1 MSSLS
6 TLIPTL
12 LISGV
17 VAFAVGALFVSLG
30 NIKSEIRDD
39 DRTYMDPL
47 PGPLRKIWPLVNLLV
62 QHFGD
67 FLPVEQV
74 ESVRLQLRKAG
85 VEYLMTPVQFIAT
98 RFVAAMIFGLVGLLV
113 MLMLKEKGTILIPLG
128 AALLGSVFPLMKVND
143 LRRGREKQIV
153 RFLPTYLD
161 FITMAVEAGMN
172 LSGAIAQGV
181 EKGPDGPLR
190 MELQRV
196 MRDIKAGMGRMD
208 AIRAMSDRL
217 NVREITSLTSALAQ
231 AEKSGARLG
240 PTLKIQADQ
249 RRSERF
255 QRAEKLALEAP
266 VKLIFPLVA
275 FIFPTTFLVLGFPIL
290 MKFLHEV

>member
-1 MSSLS
+1 MSSLA

-12 LISGV
+12 LISAAIAV
-17 VAFAVGALFVSLG
+17 AVGALFVSVG
-30 NIKSEIRDD
+30 QIKGEIRDD

-67 FLPVEQV
+67 YLPVEQV

-98 RFVAAMIFGLVGLLV
+98 RFVAAVFFGLVGLMV
-113 MLMLKEKGTILIPLG
+113 MLMLEKGTILIPLG
-128 AALLGSVFPLMKVND
+128 AALLGSVFPLMKLND
-143 LRRGREKQIV
+143 LRRTREKQIV
-153 RFLPTYLD
+153 RLLPTYLD

-208 AIRAMSDRL
+208 AIRAMAERL
-217 NVREITSLTSALAQ
+217 NVREITALTSALAQ
-231 AEKSGARLG
+231 AEKTGARLG

>member
-12 LISGV
+12 LISGL

-98 RFVAAMIFGLVGLLV
+98 RFVAAVIFGLLGLLV
-113 MLMLKEKGTILIPLG
+113 MLMLEKGTILIPLG
-128 AALLGSVFPLMKVND
+128 AALLGSVFPLMKLSD
-143 LRRGREKQIV
+143 LRRTREKQIV
-153 RFLPTYLD
+153 RMLPTYLD
-161 FITMAVEAGMN
+161 FITMAVEAG
-172 LSGAIAQGV
+172 
-181 EKGPDGPLR
+181 
-190 MELQRV
+190 
-196 MRDIKAGMGRMD
+196 
-208 AIRAMSDRL
+208 
-217 NVREITSLTSALAQ
+217 
-231 AEKSGARLG
+231 
-240 PTLKIQADQ
+240 
-249 RRSERF
+249 
-255 QRAEKLALEAP
+255 
-266 VKLIFPLVA
+266 
-275 FIFPTTFLVLGFPIL
+275 
-290 MKFLHEV
+290 

>member
-1 MSSLS
+1 MSSLA
-6 TLIPTL
+6 TLLPTL
-12 LISGV
+12 VISAI
-17 VAFAVGALFVSLG
+17 VALAVAAMFISLG

-74 ESVRLQLRKAG
+74 ESVRLQMRKAG

-98 RFVAAMIFGLVGLLV
+98 RFVAAALFGLVGLLV
-113 MLMLKEKGTILIPLG
+113 MLVMEKGTILIPIG
-128 AALLGSVFPLMKVND
+128 AALLGSVFPLMKLND
-143 LRRGREKQIV
+143 LRRTREKQIV
-153 RFLPTYLD
+153 RLLPTYLD

-190 MELQRV
+190 MEQQRV

-208 AIRAMSDRL
+208 AIRAMSERL

>member
-12 LISGV
+12 LLSG
-17 VAFAVGALFVSLG
+17 AIALAVGALFVSLG

-67 FLPVEQV
+67 YLPVEQV

-98 RFVAAMIFGLVGLLV
+98 RFVSAVIFGLAGLMV
-113 MLMLKEKGTILIPLG
+113 MLMLEKGSILIPLG
-128 AALLGSVFPLMKVND
+128 AALLGSVFPLMKLND
-143 LRRGREKQIV
+143 LRRTREKQIV
-153 RFLPTYLD
+153 RLLPTYLD

-190 MELQRV
+190 LELQRV

-217 NVREITSLTSALAQ
+217 NVREITALTSALAQ
-231 AEKSGARLG
+231 AEKTGARLG

-290 MKFLHEV
+290 MKYLYDA

>member
-1 MSSLS
+1 MSSLA
-6 TLIPTL
+6 TLLPTL
-12 LISGV
+12 VISAI
-17 VAFAVGALFVSLG
+17 VALAVAALFISLG

-74 ESVRLQLRKAG
+74 ESVRLQMRKAG

-98 RFVAAMIFGLVGLLV
+98 RFVAAALFGLVGLLV
-113 MLMLKEKGTILIPLG
+113 MLVMEKGTILIPIG
-128 AALLGSVFPLMKVND
+128 AALLGSVFPLMKLND
-143 LRRGREKQIV
+143 LRRTREKQIV
-153 RFLPTYLD
+153 RLLPTYLD

-181 EKGPDGPLR
+181 EKGPEGPLR

-208 AIRAMSDRL
+208 AIRAMSERL
-217 NVREITSLTSALAQ
+217 NVREITALTSALAQ
-231 AEKSGARLG
+231 AEKTGARLG

>member
-1 MSSLS
+1 MSSLA
-6 TLIPTL
+6 TLLPSL
-12 LISGV
+12 LISAIMSIAV
-17 VAFAVGALFVSLG
+17 VGLFLSLR
-30 NIKSEIRDD
+30 NIRRDIRAD

-47 PGPLRKIWPLVNLLV
+47 PPALRKIWPLVNLLV

-74 ESVRLQLRKAG
+74 ESVRMQLRKAG
-85 VEYLMTPVQFIAT
+85 VEYLMTPVQFIAM
-98 RFVAAMIFGLVGLLV
+98 RFVSALLFALMGLVT
-113 MLMLKEKGTILIPLG
+113 MLMLEKGSVLIPLG
-128 AALLGSVFPLMKVND
+128 AFALGWVFPLMKVND
-143 LRRGREKQIV
+143 LRKTREKQIV
-153 RFLPTYLD
+153 RALPTFLD

-172 LSGAIAQGV
+172 LSGAIAQAV
-181 EKGPDGPLR
+181 EKGPEGPLR
-190 MELQRV
+190 MEFQRV

-217 NVREITSLTSALAQ
+217 NVREITALTSSLAQ
-231 AEKSGARLG
+231 AEKTGARLG

-249 RRSERF
+249 RRTERF